1 MQRYITLLR
10 VIDLQNIT
18 KAAQD
23 MGYTQSAVSQMIQ
36 SLEKELQL
44 TLVTRSRNG
53 VRLTREG
60 AELYPYIERMVNE
73 YYAMMDKDKEILGLE
88 GGLIRIGTLSSYSSQ
103 WLPAIIKEF
112 QVKYPGVKFR
122 MRQGDYTTVPEYIR
136 QGDVDFGFVNPDAK
150 TVQGLE
156 TVFIREG
163 NHAAI
168 LPRGHRLAGKKVV
181 TLQELAEEPYI
192 QLETGELSEPIE
204 TFHALGLEPDI
215 ELRMHDNFSVCTMV
229 EAGIGVSVMPNLA
242 LKKMNFDIVILP
254 TEPMVKR
261 KVAFAMKKK
270 ELLPIAS
277 QRFIDFFMER
287 IRTFAVV

>member
-60 AELYPYIERMVNE
+60 AELYPYVVRMVNE
-73 YYAMMDKDKEILGLE
+73 HRALMDKDREILGLE

-112 QVKYPGVKFR
+112 QAKYPGVKFR

-136 QGDVDFGFVNPDAK
+136 QGDVDFGFVNPDAR

-163 NHAAI
+163 NHSAI
-168 LPRGHRLAGKKVV
+168 LPRGHRLSGNRVV
-181 TLQELAEEPYI
+181 TLRELAEEPYI

-204 TFHALGLEPDI
+204 AFHALGLEPDI

-261 KVAFAMKKK
+261 KVAFAMKKR

-287 IRTFAVV
+287 IKAFPIV

>member
-112 QVKYPGVKFR
+112 QVKYPGVK
-122 MRQGDYTTVPEYIR
+122 
-136 QGDVDFGFVNPDAK
+136 
-150 TVQGLE
+150 E

-163 NHAAI
+163 NHSAI

-204 TFHALGLEPDI
+204 AFHALGLEPDI

-287 IRTFAVV
+287 IRTFPVV

>member
-18 KAAQD
+18 KAAQE

-44 TLVTRSRNG
+44 TLITRSRNG

-60 AELYPYIERMVNE
+60 AELYPYIVRMVNE
-73 YYAMMDKDKEILGLE
+73 HRALMDKDKEILGLE

-112 QVKYPGVKFR
+112 QAKYPGVKFR

-136 QGDVDFGFVNPDAK
+136 QGDVDFGFVNPDAR

-163 NHAAI
+163 NHSAI
-168 LPRGHRLAGKKVV
+168 LPRGHRLAGKKAV
-181 TLQELAEEPYI
+181 TLQELAEEA
-192 QLETGELSEPIE
+192 
-204 TFHALGLEPDI
+204 FHALGLEPDI

-261 KVAFAMKKK
+261 KVAFAMKKR

-287 IRTFAVV
+287 IKAFPIV

>member
-18 KAAQD
+18 KAAQE

-44 TLVTRSRNG
+44 TLITRSRNG

-60 AELYPYIERMVNE
+60 AELYPYIVRMVNE
-73 YYAMMDKDKEILGLE
+73 HRALMDKDKEILGLE

-112 QVKYPGVKFR
+112 QAKYPGVKFR

-136 QGDVDFGFVNPDAK
+136 QGDVDFGFVNPDAR

-163 NHAAI
+163 NHSAI
-168 LPRGHRLAGKKVV
+168 LPRGHRLAG
-181 TLQELAEEPYI
+181 
-192 QLETGELSEPIE
+192 LETGELSEPIE
-204 TFHALGLEPDI
+204 AFHALGLEPDI

-261 KVAFAMKKK
+261 KVAFAMKKR

-287 IRTFAVV
+287 IKAFPIV

>member
-18 KAAQD
+18 KA
-23 MGYTQSAVSQMIQ
+23 
-36 SLEKELQL
+36 ELQL
-44 TLVTRSRNG
+44 TLITRSRNG

-60 AELYPYIERMVNE
+60 AELYPYIVRMVNE
-73 YYAMMDKDKEILGLE
+73 HRALMDKDKEILGLE

-112 QVKYPGVKFR
+112 QAKYPGVKFR
-122 MRQGDYTTVPEYIR
+122 MGDYTTVPEYIR
-136 QGDVDFGFVNPDAK
+136 QGDVDFGFVNPDAR

-163 NHAAI
+163 NHSAI
-168 LPRGHRLAGKKVV
+168 LPRGHRLAGKKAV

-204 TFHALGLEPDI
+204 AFHALGLEPDI

-261 KVAFAMKKK
+261 KVAFAMKKR

-287 IRTFAVV
+287 IKAFPIV

>member
-163 NHAAI
+163 NHSAI

-204 TFHALGLEPDI
+204 AFHALGLEPDI

-277 QRFIDFFMER
+277 QRFIDFFMES
-287 IRTFAVV
+287 IRTFPVV

>member
-1 MQRYITLLR
+1 
-10 VIDLQNIT
+10 
-18 KAAQD
+18 

-53 VRLTREG
+53 ARLTREG

-112 QVKYPGVKFR
+112 QAKYPGVKFR

-163 NHAAI
+163 NHSAI
-168 LPRGHRLAGKKVV
+168 LPRGHRLAGEKTV

-204 TFHALGLEPDI
+204 AFHALGLEPDI

-287 IRTFAVV
+287 IRTFPVV

>member
-1 MQRYITLLR
+1 
-10 VIDLQNIT
+10 
-18 KAAQD
+18 

-163 NHAAI
+163 NHSAI

-287 IRTFAVV
+287 IRKFPVV

>member
-18 KAAQD
+18 KAAQE

-60 AELYPYIERMVNE
+60 AELYPYIARMVNE

-112 QVKYPGVKFR
+112 QAKYPGVKFR

-136 QGDVDFGFVNPDAK
+136 QGDVDFGFVNPDAR

-156 TVFIREG
+156 TVFIR
-163 NHAAI
+163 
-168 LPRGHRLAGKKVV
+168 V

-204 TFHALGLEPDI
+204 AFHALGLEPDI

-261 KVAFAMKKK
+261 KVAFAMKKR

-287 IRTFAVV
+287 IKAFPIV

>member
-60 AELYPYIERMVNE
+60 AELYPYIVRMVNE
-73 YYAMMDKDKEILGLE
+73 HRALMDKDREILGLE

-112 QVKYPGVKFR
+112 QAKYPGVKFR

-136 QGDVDFGFVNPDAK
+136 QGDVDFGFVNPDAR

-163 NHAAI
+163 NHSAI
-168 LPRGHRLAGKKVV
+168 LPRGHRLSGNRVV
-181 TLQELAEEPYI
+181 TLRELAGEPYI

-204 TFHALGLEPDI
+204 AFHALGLEPDI

-261 KVAFAMKKK
+261 KVAFAMKKR

-287 IRTFAVV
+287 IRSFPVV